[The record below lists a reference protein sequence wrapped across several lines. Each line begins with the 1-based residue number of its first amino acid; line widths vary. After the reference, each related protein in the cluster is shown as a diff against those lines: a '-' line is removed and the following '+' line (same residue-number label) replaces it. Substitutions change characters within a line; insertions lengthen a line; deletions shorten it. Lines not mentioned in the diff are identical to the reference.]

1 MIVREGTATSPG
13 YAIGNASMHKQ
24 SPIVITKIY
33 SSNKELE
40 IKELDEAILRSK
52 EELLHLKEI
61 SKQTL
66 KEEELFIFDS
76 HISMLN
82 DSYFLQEVYDKI
94 NEGFSAAYGYK
105 LITEKYLANFRLM
118 KDEYLKERATD
129 LEEIYKRVISKLLK
143 YEEENVDNNYEN
155 SILVVNDLVVSN
167 VVGLDKNK
175 YQGIVAK
182 RGSQV
187 SHAAII
193 ARTLG
198 IPTLFGVNLK
208 NIKEGDMLI
217 IDGVQGKLIVNPTLS
232 INEKYQKLYNDF
244 KNETKELEKYRYLN
258 TETKDGHKI
267 EIGINI
273 NEIEDL
279 KYIDSAELI
288 GLYRTEFLYMKST
301 KMPTENEQVEIYKE
315 VLESMPNSKV
325 VIRTLDIGGDKKLS
339 YLRQKKEANPF
350 LGNRGIRLTLN
361 HKLLFKNQ
369 IKALLKANQNG
380 NLHILLPMV
389 TTREEIVKAIAIIED
404 AKKAL
409 IKENVKINDY
419 KLGIMIEVPIIAY
432 GVEKVIDLIDFVS
445 IGSND
450 LLQYLFA
457 ADRLN
462 DQINYLYQPYHP
474 EFLQLLKNISDVCHR
489 YDKRISVCGEIAADL
504 YSSILLIGLGIDSLS
519 MNYNSILRV
528 RALINKYNYTKIK
541 KITNK
546 ALSLKT
552 NEEVYNLIKKE
563 FFEVR

>member
-105 LITEKYLANFRLM
+105 LITEKYLASFRLM

-143 YEEENVDNNYEN
+143 YEEENLDNNYEN